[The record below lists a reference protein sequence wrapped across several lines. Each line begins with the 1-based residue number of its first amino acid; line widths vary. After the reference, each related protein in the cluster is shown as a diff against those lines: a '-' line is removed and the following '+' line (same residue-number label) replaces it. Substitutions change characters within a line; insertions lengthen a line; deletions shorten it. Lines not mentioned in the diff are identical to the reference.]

1 MLSNKQSVRDLI
13 HLLVHHGVRRVVVS
27 PGSRNAPLSVSLDRH
42 PEVETHVVI
51 DERSAAFVAL
61 GMAQQ
66 SGEPVA
72 ICCTSGSAAYN
83 YAPAV
88 AEAYFQRIPLVVL
101 TADRPEEWIGQ
112 GDGQTIFQSGIFGP
126 HVRAAVDVREDIAHP
141 DQRLHQWRSVHNA
154 LLSMRDGADGPVHFN
169 VFLREPLY
177 EVSDRDLPALRTP
190 TPPPALTS
198 LPANQSQALN
208 NRCAAAKSV
217 LILAGSQ
224 PPDAPLQQDLERL
237 SALSNVLVLT
247 EHHSNLAHE
256 RFVGC
261 IDRLLMTFADGE
273 RDGFVPEVLI
283 TFGTNI
289 ISKKIKALFREDP
302 PAEHWHVDPITPQ
315 MDTYASLTRAFRMQ
329 PHHFFAE
336 LDWSSQAEYAQPWQA
351 RNGANQTHHNA
362 YVAQAG
368 FSDMQ
373 VIQAVH
379 RSIPAGSM
387 LHMGNSAVVRYFLL
401 DKPRTDLHYFGNRG
415 TSGIDG
421 CTSTAVG
428 ANAVTTAQMW
438 LVSGDVAFFYD
449 SNAFWNDQ
457 PKDGLKVVVVNN
469 QGGGI
474 FRIIPGPEQ
483 SGVMERYFESHHLRT
498 AQALVTDLGLAY
510 QSAGSNDELRAGLAW
525 LEAENGPAVLEVFTP
540 RSTNAEVLKAYFAAL
555 KTQAHG

>member
-13 HLLVHHGVRRVVVS
+13 HLLVHHGVRRVVIS

-42 PEVETHVVI
+42 PEVETHVI
-51 DERSAAFVAL
+51 SDERSAACGAGGL
-61 GMAQQ
+61 AQQ
-66 SGEPVA
+66 SGEPGA
-72 ICCTSGSAAYN
+72 SGGTSGSAADPA
-83 YAPAV
+83 APAV

-177 EVSDRDLPALRTP
+177 EDSDRDLPALRTP

-237 SALSNVLVLT
+237 SALPNVLVLT
-247 EHHSNLAHE
+247 EHHKP
-256 RFVGC
+256 RPRPVC
-261 IDRLLMTFADGE
+261 RLYRPALDDITGVE
-273 RDGFVPEVLI
+273 RDAFVPEVLI

-289 ISKKIKALFREDP
+289 ISKRIKALFREDP
-302 PAEHWHVDPITPQ
+302 PAEHGMLTPSPS
-315 MDTYASLTRAFRMQ
+315 DGLRLAYARV
-329 PHHFFAE
+329 PHATTPLLCR
-336 LDWSSQAEYAQPWQA
+336 LDWSSQAEYASRGKHETAP
-351 RNGANQTHHNA
+351 TKPSDA

-379 RSIPAGSM
+379 RSIPAGSK
-387 LHMGNSAVVRYFLL
+387 LQMGNSAVVRYFLL
-401 DKPRTDLHYFGNRG
+401 DDPRTDLHYFGNRG
-415 TSGIDG
+415 TSGIERLRLPLEI
-421 CTSTAVG
+421 
-428 ANAVTTAQMW
+428 ANAVTTAQTW
-438 LVSGDVAFFYD
+438 LVSVTMAFFYD
-449 SNAFWNDQ
+449 GNALWNDQ
-457 PKDGLKVVVVNN
+457 PKAGLKVVVVNN
-469 QGGGI
+469 RG
-474 FRIIPGPEQ
+474 RHLP
-483 SGVMERYFESHHLRT
+483 HHSEPRT
-498 AQALVTDLGLAY
+498 QRGDGTLL
-510 QSAGSNDELRAGLAW
+510 
-525 LEAENGPAVLEVFTP
+525 
-540 RSTNAEVLKAYFAAL
+540 
-555 KTQAHG
+555 